1 MIKFR
6 SIILPVVIAAL
17 VAACSGSGSSTTKEV
32 ASGLQLANDTF
43 TFANFGAGATP
54 EQLNE
59 ADLVTMFGGSTAVCQ
74 EGKTDPCILTPE
86 AAIWARMANQA
97 RQSGHCEGFAVLA
110 ASRFMEKTTPASSS
124 LSNEGD
130 VTHGIMRA
138 FATQFLPE
146 AQKNTLEWQVKKPSD
161 IAKELKSVLGKG
173 ETPYTLGVYTDNGG
187 HAILP
192 YAVEDM
198 GNNITR
204 IKIYDSNWPGMDR
217 YVDIDTKAETWE
229 FSYSGKDPETDNAK
243 WTGGAGDMDLT
254 ALSSRMNATCPF
266 CGDGSV
272 VAKTTLVVRSSS
284 ADWAIDTSDGRL
296 SPQDSNTA
304 SGSTRPI
311 KRADGSA
318 APVDYVV
325 ILDSQ
330 VQATFNFP
338 SASKVTGVTP
348 LAGFEFSSQG
358 SSTSQVVLTDTS
370 ISSNDPQTV
379 LTLAA
384 GDLVATANGAQA
396 SLSST
401 NETINV
407 KVETSTGETINVNV
421 TPEAPTL
428 EVRTAGNPELPT
440 GVAYEVLKQTGTN
453 EISRETV
460 SSTGV
465 KSVVVETGSL
475 EMSSVEAKIPETLQN
490 NEVSAVLPPAEERTF
505 ELNQRTRNAAIDEPI
520 PTTVPLPEPTTT
532 TVAPTTTVKKIAPTT
547 TPSTSSTTTTTT
559 VPPTTTTTVP
569 PTTTT
574 TTTTTT
580 SSTTTEAPTT
590 TTEAPTTTP
599 APTTTTTTIP
609 AASPWS
615 VLATGDSNTQARDLT
630 VDAAGNSYSLG
641 AFCSGSVNIGG
652 TTVAGYDAIGHCNIS
667 IAKMSAIGEVVWARS
682 IQGTGGQ
689 NWGSSVAVDSSGAV
703 YVSGDFDGS
712 SIGSGGVTVS
722 TVLTGSKRFLMK
734 FNSVGTPQWA
744 RLIGGSETSNIHWF
758 DVTSQNGVVYIA
770 GTVTGSVTLGSTTL
784 SAGTAR
790 DLFVSRIDPTDGSH
804 LWSRR
809 YGSATET
816 QLQISDTDPSG
827 NIYLTGYFTASSLTF
842 GNLYPL
848 SNTGTAGTADSYVM
862 KMNSSGTPLWSVRGG
877 GSSSD
882 TVGYGS
888 ATANGFTFSGKFE
901 SPTATFGPTTL
912 TRVGGSSSFV
922 SHLSADGI
930 FTSSFIL
937 ASDGYTRE
945 IGGIVEDGSGDY
957 FISGIFN
964 GTINFLGTTLTSA
977 SEDNFVLR
985 VSSTGTLRWIVKIG
999 NAQTTYNSLI
1009 GLARDS
1015 GVILFIDVNG
1025 SSPINIGT
1033 ISTPINNLDSIVTY
1047 INGSGQLP

>member
-6 SIILPVVIAAL
+6 SIILSVVIAAL

-74 EGKTDPCILTPE
+74 EGKTDPCVLTPE

-124 LSNEGD
+124 LTNEGD

-146 AQKNTLEWQVKKPSD
+146 AQKNTLEWQVKKPSE
-161 IAKELKSVLGKG
+161 IAKELKLVLGKG
-173 ETPYTLGVYTDNGG
+173 ETPYTLGVYTDKGG

-198 GNNITR
+198 GDNVAR
-204 IKIYDSNWPGMDR
+204 VKIYDSNWPGMDR

-229 FSYSGKDPETDNAK
+229 FSYSGKDPATDNDK

-254 ALSSRMNATCPF
+254 ALSSRLNATCPF

-284 ADWAIDTSDGRL
+284 ADWAIDTADGRL
-296 SPQDSNTA
+296 SPQESNTA

-311 KRADGSA
+311 KRADGST

-330 VQATFNFP
+330 IDATFNFP
-338 SASKVTGVTP
+338 SASKVTGITP

-358 SSTSQVVLTDTS
+358 SSTSQVVLTETS
-370 ISSNDPQTV
+370 VSSNDPQTV

-396 SLSST
+396 SLSSN

-421 TPEAPTL
+421 TQEAPVL

-475 EMSSVEAKIPETLQN
+475 DMSSVEAKIPETLQN
-490 NEVSAVLPPAEERTF
+490 NQVSADLPPAEDRTF
-505 ELNQRTRNAAIDEPI
+505 ELNQRTRNAAIEE
-520 PTTVPLPEPTTT
+520 PTTTVALPDPTTT
-532 TVAPTTTVKKIAPTT
+532 TVAPTTTVKKTAPTT

-559 VPPTTTTTVP
+559 STTTTTTA

-574 TTTTTT
+574 TTTT
-580 SSTTTEAPTT
+580 STTTEAPPTA
-590 TTEAPTTTP
+590 TEAP
-599 APTTTTTTIP
+599 TTTTTIP
-609 AASPWS
+609 AATPWT
-615 VLATGDSNTQARDLT
+615 VLATGASNTQARDLT

-641 AFCSGSVNIGG
+641 AFCSGSVDIGG
-652 TTVAGYDAIGHCNIS
+652 TTVAGYAAIGHCNIS
-667 IAKMSAIGEVVWARS
+667 IAKMSATGEVVWGRS

-689 NWGSSVAVDSSGAV
+689 NWGSAVAVDSSGAV
-703 YVSGDFDGS
+703 YVSGDFNGS
-712 SIGSGGVTVS
+712 SVGSGGVTVS

-734 FNSVGTPQWA
+734 FNSAGTPQWGE
-744 RLIGGSETSNIHWF
+744 LIGGNETSNIHWV
-758 DVTSQNGVVYIA
+758 DVTSKDGVVYIA

-784 SAGTAR
+784 PAGTAT

-809 YGSATET
+809 YGSTSET

-827 NIYLTGYFTASSLTF
+827 SIYLTGHFTASSLTF
-842 GNLYPL
+842 GNLNPI
-848 SNTGTAGTADSYVM
+848 SNAGTAGTADTYVV
-862 KMNSSGTPLWSVRGG
+862 KINSSGTPLWSVRGG
-877 GSSSD
+877 GSSGD
-882 TVGYGS
+882 TVGMGS
-888 ATANGFTFSGKFE
+888 ATANGFTFSGDFA
-901 SPTATFGPTTL
+901 SPTATFGSTTL

-922 SHLSADGI
+922 SHVSETGI
-930 FTSSFIL
+930 FTSSFVL
-937 ASDGYTRE
+937 ASDGYTRG

-977 SEDNFVLR
+977 GEDTFVLR
-985 VSSTGTLRWIVKIG
+985 VSSTGTLRWVIKIG

-1015 GVILFIDVNG
+1015 GVVLYIDVNG

-1033 ISTPINNLDSIVTY
+1033 ISTPINDLDSIVTY